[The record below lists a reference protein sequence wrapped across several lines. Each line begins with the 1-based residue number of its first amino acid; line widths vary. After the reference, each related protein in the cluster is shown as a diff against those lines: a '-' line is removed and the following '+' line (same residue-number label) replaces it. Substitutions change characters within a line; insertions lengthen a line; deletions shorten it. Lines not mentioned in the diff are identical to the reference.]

1 MCAMACMLSNLGA
14 MPTRD
19 HLNDDQE
26 QQSSTLE
33 LQDDDSCEMIED
45 QSMDDDDEESESDNR
60 EPMKSLERANSR
72 RKSISEKSQKPT
84 RDLEEVPDKVY
95 SKVSKGTS
103 GLNGQIDDLTRN
115 KDQRILQSKKPQKK
129 TLLNVAEDIIGSI
142 LAR

>member
-1 MCAMACMLSNLGA
+1 MLSNLGA

-19 HLNDDQE
+19 HLMNDDQE

-45 QSMDDDDEESESDNR
+45 QSMDDDEESESDNR

-72 RKSISEKSQKPT
+72 RKSISEKSQIPT

-103 GLNGQIDDLTRN
+103 SVLNGQIDDLTRN